1 MKEQEI
7 LSLINER
14 LGISDLNDL
23 QKSVLKNLKISS
35 SAIIYSPTGSGK
47 TLAFSVTLLKALK
60 NFDTEKL
67 QAVIIAPSRELVI
80 QISDVIRPIAPDY
93 KVTSLYGGHNVADE
107 KNSLQNVPS
116 IIVGTPG
123 RLLDH
128 ANRGNIDLTNV
139 RQLILDEFDKC
150 LELGFEEEMRK
161 LLKKMPNLSRK
172 ILTSATILKEIPEF
186 VNLTNYVTLDF
197 LESTEN
203 PNERTTVW
211 QVKSEEKDK
220 LAALRTLLYS
230 IPQGKTIIFANYRDA
245 VSRIYQNL
253 KDNQISAGIYHGALE
268 QMDREKAIAMFN
280 NESYPIL
287 VSTDLGSRGLDIKV
301 VKNIIHY
308 HLPVSQESYTH
319 RNGRTA
325 RVDKT
330 GNVYILTHQDEQL
343 PDFVT
348 IDETFNLPEKCEQK
362 SIVNR
367 NSTLYFKAGKKEKI
381 SKADIVGFIG
391 NNSQIVPNEIGVINV
406 YDHYALVAIPKQKAK
421 TAVSQLLKAKIK
433 GKKIRIE
440 IASAEVRISRPNNRP
455 NNKK

>member
-7 LSLINER
+7 LSLINGR
-14 LGISDLNDL
+14 LGICDLNDL

-172 ILTSATILKEIPEF
+172 ILTSATILNEIPEF
-186 VNLTNYVTLDF
+186 VNLREYVTLDF
-197 LESTEN
+197 LESAEN
-203 PNERTTVW
+203 PSERTTVW

-287 VSTDLGSRGLDIKV
+287 VSTDLGSRGLDIKE

-330 GNVYILTHQDEQL
+330 GDVYILTHQDEQL

-381 SKADIVGFIG
+381 SKADIVGFIA
-391 NNSQIVPNEIGVINV
+391 NNSQIAPNEIGVINV
-406 YDHYALVAIPKQKAK
+406 YDHYALVAVPKQKAK
-421 TAVSQLLKAKIK
+421 TAVSQLLIAKIK

-440 IASAEVRISRPNNRP
+440 IASAEVRISRPNN
-455 NNKK
+455 KK

>member
-172 ILTSATILKEIPEF
+172 ILTSATILNEIPDF
-186 VNLTNYVTLDF
+186 VNLTDYVTLDF
-197 LESTEN
+197 LESAEN
-203 PNERTTVW
+203 PNERTTIW

-220 LAALRTLLYS
+220 LAALRTLLYC

-287 VSTDLGSRGLDIKV
+287 VSTDLGSRGLDIKE

-330 GNVYILTHQDEQL
+330 GDVYILTHHDEQL

-381 SKADIVGFIG
+381 SKADIVGFIA
-391 NNSQIVPNEIGVINV
+391 NNSQITPNEIGVINV

-440 IASAEVRISRPNNRP
+440 IASAEVKISRPNN
-455 NNKK
+455 KK

>member
-7 LSLINER
+7 LSLINGR

-172 ILTSATILKEIPEF
+172 ILTSATILNEIPEF
-186 VNLTNYVTLDF
+186 VNLREYVTLDF
-197 LESTEN
+197 LESAEN
-203 PNERTTVW
+203 PSERTTVW
-211 QVKSEEKDK
+211 QVKSKEKDK

-230 IPQGKTIIFANYRDA
+230 IPQGKTIIFANYRDV

-287 VSTDLGSRGLDIKV
+287 VSTDLGSRGLDIKE

-308 HLPVSQESYTH
+308 HLPISQESYTH

-330 GNVYILTHQDEQL
+330 GDVYILTHQDEQL

-348 IDETFNLPEKCEQK
+348 IDDTFNLPEKCEQK

-367 NSTLYFKAGKKEKI
+367 NNTLYFKAGKKEKI
-381 SKADIVGFIG
+381 SKADIVGFIA
-391 NNSQIVPNEIGVINV
+391 NNSQIAPNEIGVINV
-406 YDHYALVAIPKQKAK
+406 YDHYALVAVPKQKAK

-440 IASAEVRISRPNNRP
+440 IASAEVRISRPNN
-455 NNKK
+455 KK

>member
-107 KNSLQNVPS
+107 KNSLQNVPG

-150 LELGFEEEMRK
+150 LELGFEEEMHK

-172 ILTSATILKEIPEF
+172 ILTSATILKDFPDF
-186 VNLTNYVTLDF
+186 VNLTDYVTLDF
-197 LESTEN
+197 LENAEN
-203 PNERTTVW
+203 PNERTTIW

-220 LAALRTLLYS
+220 LAALRTLLYC

-287 VSTDLGSRGLDIKV
+287 VSTDLGSRGLDIKE

-330 GNVYILTHQDEQL
+330 GDVYILTHQDEQL

-381 SKADIVGFIG
+381 SKADIVGFIA
-391 NNSQIVPNEIGVINV
+391 NNSQIAPNEIGVINV
-406 YDHYALVAIPKQKAK
+406 YDHYALVAVPKQKAK

-440 IASAEVRISRPNNRP
+440 IASAEVRISRPNN
-455 NNKK
+455 KK

>member
-23 QKSVLKNLKISS
+23 QKSVLKNIKISS

-47 TLAFSVTLLKALK
+47 TLAFSITLLKALK
-60 NFDTEKL
+60 NFGTEKL

-172 ILTSATILKEIPEF
+172 ILTSATILNEIPEF
-186 VNLTNYVTLDF
+186 VNLKEYVTLDF

-203 PNERTTVW
+203 PSERTTVW

-287 VSTDLGSRGLDIKV
+287 VSTDLGSRGLDIKE

-330 GNVYILTHQDEQL
+330 GDVYILTHQDEQL

-362 SIVNR
+362 AIVNR

-381 SKADIVGFIG
+381 SKADIVGFIA
-391 NNSQIVPNEIGVINV
+391 NNSQIAPNEIGVINV
-406 YDHYALVAIPKQKAK
+406 YDHYALVAVPKEKAK

-440 IASAEVRISRPNNRP
+440 IASAEVRISRPNN
-455 NNKK
+455 KK

>member
-23 QKSVLKNLKISS
+23 QNSVLKNLKISS

-107 KNSLQNVPS
+107 KNSLQNMPS

-172 ILTSATILKEIPEF
+172 ILTSATILNEIPEF
-186 VNLTNYVTLDF
+186 VYLSDYVTLDF
-197 LESTEN
+197 LESAEN
-203 PNERTTVW
+203 PSERTTVW
-211 QVKSEEKDK
+211 QVKSEERDK

-287 VSTDLGSRGLDIKV
+287 VSTDLGSRGLDIKE

-330 GNVYILTHQDEQL
+330 GDVYILTHQDEQL

-362 SIVNR
+362 AIVNK

-381 SKADIVGFIG
+381 SKADIVGFIA
-391 NNSQIVPNEIGVINV
+391 NNSQIAPNEIGVINV
-406 YDHYALVAIPKQKAK
+406 YDHYALVAVQKEKAK
-421 TAVSQLLKAKIK
+421 NAVSQLLKAKIK

-440 IASAEVRISRPNNRP
+440 IASAEVRISRPNN
-455 NNKK
+455 KK

>member
-7 LSLINER
+7 LSLINGR

-60 NFDTEKL
+60 NFATEKL

-172 ILTSATILKEIPEF
+172 ILTSATILNEIPEF
-186 VNLTNYVTLDF
+186 VNLREYVTLDF
-197 LESTEN
+197 LESAEN
-203 PNERTTVW
+203 PSERTTVW

-230 IPQGKTIIFANYRDA
+230 IPQGKTIIFANYRDV

-287 VSTDLGSRGLDIKV
+287 VSTDLGSRGLDIKE

-308 HLPVSQESYTH
+308 HLPISQESYTH

-330 GNVYILTHQDEQL
+330 GDVYILTHQDEQL

-348 IDETFNLPEKCEQK
+348 IDDTFNLPEKCEQK

-367 NSTLYFKAGKKEKI
+367 NNTLYFKAGKKEKI
-381 SKADIVGFIG
+381 SKADIVGFIA
-391 NNSQIVPNEIGVINV
+391 NNSQIAPNEIGVINV
-406 YDHYALVAIPKQKAK
+406 YDHYSLVAVPKQKAK

-440 IASAEVRISRPNNRP
+440 IASVEVRISRPNN
-455 NNKK
+455 KK

>member
-172 ILTSATILKEIPEF
+172 ILTSATILKDIPDF
-186 VNLTNYVTLDF
+186 VNLTDYVTLDF
-197 LESTEN
+197 LESAEN
-203 PNERTTVW
+203 PSERTTVW

-287 VSTDLGSRGLDIKV
+287 VSTDLGSRGLDIKE

-330 GNVYILTHQDEQL
+330 GDVYILTHQDEQL

-348 IDETFNLPEKCEQK
+348 IDETFNLPEKCEKK

-381 SKADIVGFIG
+381 SKADIVGFIA
-391 NNSQIVPNEIGVINV
+391 NNSQIAPNEIGVINV

-421 TAVSQLLKAKIK
+421 TAIAQLLKAKIK

>member
-60 NFDTEKL
+60 NFDSEKL

-128 ANRGNIDLTNV
+128 ANRANIDLTNV

-172 ILTSATILKEIPEF
+172 ILTSATIFKDIPDF
-186 VNLTNYVTLDF
+186 VNLTDYVTLDF
-197 LESTEN
+197 LESAEN
-203 PNERTTVW
+203 PSERTTVW

-220 LAALRTLLYS
+220 LVALRTLLYS
-230 IPQGKTIIFANYRDA
+230 IPKGKTIIFANYRDT

-253 KDNQISAGIYHGALE
+253 QDNQISAGIYHGALE

-287 VSTDLGSRGLDIKV
+287 VSTDLGSRGLDIKE

-330 GNVYILTHQDEQL
+330 GDVYILTHQDEQL

-348 IDETFNLPEKCEQK
+348 IDETFNLPEKCEKK

-381 SKADIVGFIG
+381 SKADIVGFIA
-391 NNSQIVPNEIGVINV
+391 NNSQIAPNEIGVINV

-440 IASAEVRISRPNNRP
+440 IASAEVRISRPNN
-455 NNKK
+455 KK

>member
-60 NFDTEKL
+60 NLDTEKL

-150 LELGFEEEMRK
+150 LELGFEEEMHK

-186 VNLTNYVTLDF
+186 VNLREYVTLDF
-197 LESTEN
+197 LENAEN
-203 PNERTTVW
+203 PNERTTIW

-220 LAALRTLLYS
+220 LAALRTLLYC

-287 VSTDLGSRGLDIKV
+287 VSTDLGSRGLDIKE

-330 GNVYILTHQDEQL
+330 GDVYILTHQDEQL

-348 IDETFNLPEKCEQK
+348 IDETFNLPEKCEKK

-381 SKADIVGFIG
+381 SKADIVGFIA
-391 NNSQIVPNEIGVINV
+391 NNSQIAPNEIGVINV
-406 YDHYALVAIPKQKAK
+406 YDHYALVAVPKQKAK

-440 IASAEVRISRPNNRP
+440 IASAEVRISRPNN
-455 NNKK
+455 KK

>member
-60 NFDTEKL
+60 NLDTEKL

-172 ILTSATILKEIPEF
+172 ILTSATILKDFPDF
-186 VNLTNYVTLDF
+186 VNLTDYVTLDF
-197 LESTEN
+197 LENAEN
-203 PNERTTVW
+203 PNERTTIW

-220 LAALRTLLYS
+220 LAALRTLLYC

-287 VSTDLGSRGLDIKV
+287 VSTDLGSRGLDIKE

-330 GNVYILTHQDEQL
+330 GDVYILTHQDEQL

-348 IDETFNLPEKCEQK
+348 IDETFNLPEKCEKK

-381 SKADIVGFIG
+381 SKADIVGFIA
-391 NNSQIVPNEIGVINV
+391 NNSQIAPNEIGVINV
-406 YDHYALVAIPKQKAK
+406 YDHYALVAVPKQKAK

-440 IASAEVRISRPNNRP
+440 IASAEVRISRPNN
-455 NNKK
+455 KK

>member
-23 QKSVLKNLKISS
+23 QKSVMKNLKISS

-47 TLAFSVTLLKALK
+47 TLSFSVTLLKALK

-150 LELGFEEEMRK
+150 LELGFEEEMHK

-172 ILTSATILKEIPEF
+172 ILTSATILKDFPDF
-186 VNLTNYVTLDF
+186 VNLTDYVTLDF
-197 LESTEN
+197 LESAEN
-203 PNERTTVW
+203 PNERTTIW

-220 LAALRTLLYS
+220 LAALRTLLYC
-230 IPQGKTIIFANYRDA
+230 IPQGKAIIFANYRDA

-287 VSTDLGSRGLDIKV
+287 VSTDLGSRGLDIKE

-308 HLPVSQESYTH
+308 HLPVLQESYTH
-319 RNGRTA
+319 RNGRSA

-330 GNVYILTHQDEQL
+330 GDVYILTHQDEQL

-381 SKADIVGFIG
+381 SKADIVGFIA
-391 NNSQIVPNEIGVINV
+391 NNSQIAPNEIGVINV

-440 IASAEVRISRPNNRP
+440 IASAEVRISRPNN
-455 NNKK
+455 KK

>member
-80 QISDVIRPIAPDY
+80 QISEVIRPIAPDY

-172 ILTSATILKEIPEF
+172 ILTSATILKDIPDF
-186 VNLTNYVTLDF
+186 VNLTDYVTLDF
-197 LESTEN
+197 LESAEN
-203 PNERTTVW
+203 PSERTTVW

-253 KDNQISAGIYHGALE
+253 KNNQISAGIYHGALE

-287 VSTDLGSRGLDIKV
+287 VSTDLGSRGLDIKE

-308 HLPVSQESYTH
+308 HLPVSQESFTH

-330 GNVYILTHQDEQL
+330 GDVYILTHQDEQL

-362 SIVNR
+362 ALVNK

-381 SKADIVGFIG
+381 SKADIVGFIA
-391 NNSQIVPNEIGVINV
+391 NNSQIAPNEIGVINV
-406 YDHYALVAIPKQKAK
+406 YDHYALVAVPKQKAK
-421 TAVSQLLKAKIK
+421 AAVSQLLKAKIK

-440 IASAEVRISRPNNRP
+440 IASAEVRISRPNN
-455 NNKK
+455 KK

>member
-60 NFDTEKL
+60 IFDTEKL

-172 ILTSATILKEIPEF
+172 ILTSATILNEIPEF
-186 VNLTNYVTLDF
+186 VNLKEYVTLDF
-197 LESTEN
+197 LESAEN
-203 PNERTTVW
+203 PSERTTVW

-287 VSTDLGSRGLDIKV
+287 VSTDLGSRGLDIKE

-308 HLPVSQESYTH
+308 HLPVSQESHTH

-330 GNVYILTHQDEQL
+330 GDVYILTHQDEQL

-348 IDETFNLPEKCEQK
+348 IDKTFNLPEKCEQK
-362 SIVNR
+362 AIVNK

-381 SKADIVGFIG
+381 SKADIVGFIA
-391 NNSQIVPNEIGVINV
+391 NNSQIAPNEIGVINV
-406 YDHYALVAIPKQKAK
+406 YDHYALVAVPKQKAK
-421 TAVSQLLKAKIK
+421 AAVSQLLKAKIK

-440 IASAEVRISRPNNRP
+440 IASAEVRISRPNN
-455 NNKK
+455 KK

>member
-7 LSLINER
+7 LSLINGR

-47 TLAFSVTLLKALK
+47 TLAFSVTLLKTLK

-172 ILTSATILKEIPEF
+172 ILTSATILNEIPEF
-186 VNLTNYVTLDF
+186 VNLREYVTLDF
-197 LESTEN
+197 LESAEN
-203 PNERTTVW
+203 PSERTTVW
-211 QVKSEEKDK
+211 QVKSKEKDK

-230 IPQGKTIIFANYRDA
+230 IPQGKTIIFANYRDV

-287 VSTDLGSRGLDIKV
+287 VSTDLGSRGLDIKE

-308 HLPVSQESYTH
+308 HLPISQESYTH

-330 GNVYILTHQDEQL
+330 GDVYILTHQDEQL

-367 NSTLYFKAGKKEKI
+367 NNTLYFKAGKKEKI
-381 SKADIVGFIG
+381 SKADIVGFIA
-391 NNSQIVPNEIGVINV
+391 NNSQIAPNEIGVINV
-406 YDHYALVAIPKQKAK
+406 YDHYALVAVPKQKAK
-421 TAVSQLLKAKIK
+421 TAIAQLLKAKIK

-440 IASAEVRISRPNNRP
+440 IASAEVRISRPNN
-455 NNKK
+455 KK

>member
-60 NFDTEKL
+60 NFDSEKL

-128 ANRGNIDLTNV
+128 ANRGNIDLMNV

-172 ILTSATILKEIPEF
+172 ILTSATILDEIPNF
-186 VNLTNYVTLDF
+186 VNLREYVTLDF
-197 LESTEN
+197 LESAEN

-220 LAALRTLLYS
+220 LAALRTLLYT

-268 QMDREKAIAMFN
+268 QIDREKAIAMFN

-287 VSTDLGSRGLDIKV
+287 VSTDLGSRGLDIKE

-330 GNVYILTHQDEQL
+330 GDVYILTHQDEQL

-348 IDETFNLPEKCEQK
+348 IDETFNLPENCEKK
-362 SIVNR
+362 SIVNK

-381 SKADIVGFIG
+381 SKADIVGFIA
-391 NNSQIVPNEIGVINV
+391 NNSQIAPNEIGVINV
-406 YDHYALVAIPKQKAK
+406 YDHYALVAVPKQKAK
-421 TAVSQLLKAKIK
+421 AAVSQLLKAKIK

-440 IASAEVRISRPNNRP
+440 IASAEVRISRPNN
-455 NNKK
+455 KK

>member
-60 NFDTEKL
+60 NLDTEKL

-186 VNLTNYVTLDF
+186 VNLREYVTLDF
-197 LESTEN
+197 LENAEN
-203 PNERTTVW
+203 PNERTTIW

-220 LAALRTLLYS
+220 LAALRTLLYC

-287 VSTDLGSRGLDIKV
+287 VSTDLGSRGLDIKE

-330 GNVYILTHQDEQL
+330 GDVYILTHQDEQL

-381 SKADIVGFIG
+381 SKADIVGFIA
-391 NNSQIVPNEIGVINV
+391 NNSQIAPNEIGVINV

-440 IASAEVRISRPNNRP
+440 IASAEVRISRPNS
-455 NNKK
+455 KK

>member
-1 MKEQEI
+1 MKEKEI

-128 ANRGNIDLTNV
+128 ANRGNIDLTNA

-172 ILTSATILKEIPEF
+172 ILTSATILNEIPDF
-186 VNLTNYVTLDF
+186 VNLTDYVTLDF
-197 LESTEN
+197 LESAEN
-203 PNERTTVW
+203 PSERTTVW

-287 VSTDLGSRGLDIKV
+287 VSTDLGSRGLDIKE

-330 GNVYILTHQDEQL
+330 GDVYILTHQDEQL

-348 IDETFNLPEKCEQK
+348 IDETFNLPEKCEKK

-381 SKADIVGFIG
+381 SKADIVGFIA
-391 NNSQIVPNEIGVINV
+391 NNSQIATNEIGVINV
-406 YDHYALVAIPKQKAK
+406 YDHYALVAVPKQKAK
-421 TAVSQLLKAKIK
+421 TAIGQLLKAKIK

-440 IASAEVRISRPNNRP
+440 IASAEVRISRPNN
-455 NNKK
+455 KK

>member
-14 LGISDLNDL
+14 LGISNLNDL
-23 QKSVLKNLKISS
+23 QKSVLKNIKISS

-172 ILTSATILKEIPEF
+172 ILTSATILNEIPDF
-186 VNLTNYVTLDF
+186 VNLREYVTLDF
-197 LESTEN
+197 LESAEN

-220 LAALRTLLYS
+220 LAALRTLLYT

-268 QMDREKAIAMFN
+268 QIDREKAIAMFN

-287 VSTDLGSRGLDIKV
+287 VSTDLGSRGLDIKE

-330 GNVYILTHQDEQL
+330 GDVYILTHQDEQL

-348 IDETFNLPEKCEQK
+348 IDKTFNLPEKCEQK
-362 SIVNR
+362 AIVNK
-367 NSTLYFKAGKKEKI
+367 NCTLYFKAGKKEKI
-381 SKADIVGFIG
+381 SKADIVGFIA
-391 NNSQIVPNEIGVINV
+391 NNSQIAPNEIGVINV
-406 YDHYALVAIPKQKAK
+406 YDHYALVAVPKQKAK

-433 GKKIRIE
+433 GKKIRLE
-440 IASAEVRISRPNNRP
+440 IASAEVRISRPI
-455 NNKK
+455 NKK

>member
-7 LSLINER
+7 LSLINGR

-23 QKSVLKNLKISS
+23 QNSVLKNLKISS

-80 QISDVIRPIAPDY
+80 QISEVIRPIAPDY

-172 ILTSATILKEIPEF
+172 ILTSATILNEIPDF
-186 VNLTNYVTLDF
+186 VNLRENVTLDF
-197 LESTEN
+197 LGSAEN
-203 PNERTTVW
+203 PSERTTVW
-211 QVKSEEKDK
+211 PVKSEEKDK

-287 VSTDLGSRGLDIKV
+287 VSTDLGSRGLDIKE

-308 HLPVSQESYTH
+308 HLPISQESYTH

-330 GNVYILTHQDEQL
+330 GDVYILTHQDEQL

-348 IDETFNLPEKCEQK
+348 IDDTFNLPEKCEQK

-381 SKADIVGFIG
+381 SKADIVGFIA

-406 YDHYALVAIPKQKAK
+406 YDHYALVAVPKQKAK
-421 TAVSQLLKAKIK
+421 TAIAQLLKAKIK

-440 IASAEVRISRPNNRP
+440 IASAEVRISRPNN
-455 NNKK
+455 KK

>member
-60 NFDTEKL
+60 NFATEKL

-80 QISDVIRPIAPDY
+80 QISNVIRPIAPDY

-128 ANRGNIDLTNV
+128 ANRENIDLTNV

-150 LELGFEEEMRK
+150 LELGFEDEMRK

-172 ILTSATILKEIPEF
+172 ILTSATILKDIPDF
-186 VNLTNYVTLDF
+186 VNLTDYVTLDF
-197 LESTEN
+197 LESAEN
-203 PNERTTVW
+203 PNERTTIW

-220 LAALRTLLYS
+220 LAALRTLLYC

-287 VSTDLGSRGLDIKV
+287 VSTDLGSRGLDIKE

-330 GNVYILTHQDEQL
+330 GDVYILTHQDEQL

-381 SKADIVGFIG
+381 SKADIVGFIA
-391 NNSQIVPNEIGVINV
+391 NNCQIAPNEIGVINV

-440 IASAEVRISRPNNRP
+440 IASAEVRISRPNS
-455 NNKK
+455 KK

>member
-172 ILTSATILKEIPEF
+172 ILTSATILNEIPDF
-186 VNLTNYVTLDF
+186 VNLREYVTLDF
-197 LESTEN
+197 LGSAEN
-203 PNERTTVW
+203 PSERTTVW

-287 VSTDLGSRGLDIKV
+287 VSTDLGSRGLDIKE

-308 HLPVSQESYTH
+308 HLPISQESYTH

-330 GNVYILTHQDEQL
+330 GDVYILTHQDEQL
-343 PDFVT
+343 PYFVT

-381 SKADIVGFIG
+381 SKADIVGFIA

-406 YDHYALVAIPKQKAK
+406 YDHYALVAVPKQKAK
-421 TAVSQLLKAKIK
+421 TAIAQLLKAKIK

-440 IASAEVRISRPNNRP
+440 IASAEVRIRRP

>member
-23 QKSVLKNLKISS
+23 QKSVLKNLKICS

-60 NFDTEKL
+60 NFATEKL

-80 QISDVIRPIAPDY
+80 QISNVIRPIAPDY

-128 ANRGNIDLTNV
+128 ANRGNIDLTNA

-172 ILTSATILKEIPEF
+172 ILTSATILKDIPDF
-186 VNLTNYVTLDF
+186 VNLTDYVTLDF
-197 LESTEN
+197 LESAEN
-203 PNERTTVW
+203 PSERTTVW

-287 VSTDLGSRGLDIKV
+287 VSTDLGSRGLDIKE

-330 GNVYILTHQDEQL
+330 GDVYILTHQDEQL

-381 SKADIVGFIG
+381 SKADIVGFIA
-391 NNSQIVPNEIGVINV
+391 NNSKIAPNEIGVINV

-440 IASAEVRISRPNNRP
+440 IASAEVRISRPNN
-455 NNKK
+455 KK

>member
-35 SAIIYSPTGSGK
+35 NAIIYSPTGSGK

-150 LELGFEEEMRK
+150 LELGFEEEMHK

-172 ILTSATILKEIPEF
+172 ILTSATILNEIPEF
-186 VNLTNYVTLDF
+186 VNLREYVTLDF
-197 LESTEN
+197 LESAEN
-203 PNERTTVW
+203 PSDRTTVW

-287 VSTDLGSRGLDIKV
+287 VSTDLGSRGLDIKE

-330 GNVYILTHQDEQL
+330 GDVYILTHQDEQL

-381 SKADIVGFIG
+381 SKADIVGFIA
-391 NNSQIVPNEIGVINV
+391 NNSQIEPNEIGVINI

>member
-23 QKSVLKNLKISS
+23 QKSVMKNLKISS

-60 NFDTEKL
+60 NLDTEKL

-128 ANRGNIDLTNV
+128 ANRGNIDLTNA

-172 ILTSATILKEIPEF
+172 ILTSATILKDIPDF
-186 VNLTNYVTLDF
+186 VNLTDYVTLDF
-197 LESTEN
+197 LESAEN
-203 PNERTTVW
+203 PSERTTVW
-211 QVKSEEKDK
+211 LVKSEEKDK

-287 VSTDLGSRGLDIKV
+287 VSTDLGSRGLDIKE

-330 GNVYILTHQDEQL
+330 GDVYILTHQDEQL

-348 IDETFNLPEKCEQK
+348 IDETFNLPEKCEKK

-381 SKADIVGFIG
+381 SKADIVGFIA
-391 NNSQIVPNEIGVINV
+391 NNSQIAPNEIGVINV
-406 YDHYALVAIPKQKAK
+406 YDHYALVAVPKQKAK

-440 IASAEVRISRPNNRP
+440 IASAEVRISSPNNY
-455 NNKK
+455 KK

>member
-60 NFDTEKL
+60 NFDTAKL

-93 KVTSLYGGHNVADE
+93 KVTPLYGGHNVADE

-172 ILTSATILKEIPEF
+172 ILTSATILNEIPEF
-186 VNLTNYVTLDF
+186 VNLREYITLDF
-197 LESTEN
+197 LESAEN
-203 PNERTTVW
+203 PSERTTVW

-280 NESYPIL
+280 NESYLIL
-287 VSTDLGSRGLDIKV
+287 VSTDLGSRGLDIKE

-330 GNVYILTHQDEQL
+330 GDVYILTHQDEQL

-362 SIVNR
+362 SILNR

-381 SKADIVGFIG
+381 SKADIVGFIA
-391 NNSQIVPNEIGVINV
+391 NNSQIAPNEIGVINV
-406 YDHYALVAIPKQKAK
+406 YDHYALVAVPKQKAK

-440 IASAEVRISRPNNRP
+440 IASAEVRISRPNN
-455 NNKK
+455 KK

>member
-23 QKSVLKNLKISS
+23 QNSVLKNLKISS

-172 ILTSATILKEIPEF
+172 ILTSATILNEIPEF
-186 VNLTNYVTLDF
+186 VNLREYVTLDF
-197 LESTEN
+197 LESAEN
-203 PNERTTVW
+203 PSERTTVW

-287 VSTDLGSRGLDIKV
+287 VSTDLGSRGLDIKE

-330 GNVYILTHQDEQL
+330 GDVYILTHQDEQL

-348 IDETFNLPEKCEQK
+348 IDETFNLPENCEQK
-362 SIVNR
+362 AIVNK

-381 SKADIVGFIG
+381 SKADIVGFIA
-391 NNSQIVPNEIGVINV
+391 NNSQIAPNEIGVINV
-406 YDHYALVAIPKQKAK
+406 YDHYALVAVPKQKAK

-440 IASAEVRISRPNNRP
+440 IASAEVRISRPNN
-455 NNKK
+455 KK

>member
-60 NFDTEKL
+60 NFDTGKL
-67 QAVIIAPSRELVI
+67 QAVIISPSRELVI

-172 ILTSATILKEIPEF
+172 ILTSATILKDIPDF
-186 VNLTNYVTLDF
+186 VNLTDYVTLDF
-197 LESTEN
+197 LESAEN
-203 PNERTTVW
+203 PSERTTVW

-220 LAALRTLLYS
+220 LVALRTLLYC

-287 VSTDLGSRGLDIKV
+287 VSTDLGSRGLDIKE

-330 GNVYILTHQDEQL
+330 GDVYILTHQDEQL

-381 SKADIVGFIG
+381 SKADIVGFIA
-391 NNSQIVPNEIGVINV
+391 NNSQIAPNEIGVINV
-406 YDHYALVAIPKQKAK
+406 YDHYALVAVPKHKAK
-421 TAVSQLLKAKIK
+421 TAIAQLLKAKIK

-440 IASAEVRISRPNNRP
+440 IASAEVRISRPNN
-455 NNKK
+455 KK

>member
-172 ILTSATILKEIPEF
+172 ILTSATILKDIPDF
-186 VNLTNYVTLDF
+186 VNLTDYVTLDF
-197 LESTEN
+197 LESAEN
-203 PNERTTVW
+203 PSERTTVW

-220 LAALRTLLYS
+220 LTALRTLLYS

-287 VSTDLGSRGLDIKV
+287 VSTDLGSRGLDIKE

-330 GNVYILTHQDEQL
+330 GDVYILTHQDEQL

-348 IDETFNLPEKCEQK
+348 IDETFNLPEKCEKK

-381 SKADIVGFIG
+381 SKADIVGFIA
-391 NNSQIVPNEIGVINV
+391 NNSQIAPNEIGVINV
-406 YDHYALVAIPKQKAK
+406 YDHYALVSVPKQKAK
-421 TAVSQLLKAKIK
+421 TAVSQLLIAKIK

-440 IASAEVRISRPNNRP
+440 IASAEVRISRPNN
-455 NNKK
+455 KK

>member
-123 RLLDH
+123 RLLNH

-172 ILTSATILKEIPEF
+172 ILTSATILKEIPDF

-197 LESTEN
+197 LESAEN
-203 PNERTTVW
+203 PSDRTTVW

-287 VSTDLGSRGLDIKV
+287 VSTDLGSRGLDIKE

-330 GNVYILTHQDEQL
+330 GDVYILTHQDEQL

-362 SIVNR
+362 SIVNG

-381 SKADIVGFIG
+381 SKADVVGFIA
-391 NNSQIVPNEIGVINV
+391 NNSQIAPNEIGVINV
-406 YDHYALVAIPKQKAK
+406 YDHYALVAVPKQKAK
-421 TAVSQLLKAKIK
+421 AAVGQLLKAKIK

-440 IASAEVRISRPNNRP
+440 IASAEVRISRPNN
-455 NNKK
+455 KK

>member
-60 NFDTEKL
+60 NFATEKL

-80 QISDVIRPIAPDY
+80 QISNVIRPIAPDY

-128 ANRGNIDLTNV
+128 ANRENIDLTNV

-150 LELGFEEEMRK
+150 LELGFEDEMRK

-172 ILTSATILKEIPEF
+172 ILTSATILKDIPDF
-186 VNLTNYVTLDF
+186 VNLTDYVTLDF
-197 LESTEN
+197 LESAEN
-203 PNERTTVW
+203 PNERTTIW

-220 LAALRTLLYS
+220 LAALRTLLYC

-287 VSTDLGSRGLDIKV
+287 VSTDLGSRGLDIKE

-330 GNVYILTHQDEQL
+330 GDVYILTHQDEQL

-381 SKADIVGFIG
+381 SKADIVGFIA
-391 NNSQIVPNEIGVINV
+391 NNSQIAPNEIGVINV

-440 IASAEVRISRPNNRP
+440 IASAEVRISRPNS
-455 NNKK
+455 KK

>member
-14 LGISDLNDL
+14 LGIRDLNDL

-172 ILTSATILKEIPEF
+172 ILTSATILKDIPDF
-186 VNLTNYVTLDF
+186 VNLTDYVTLDF
-197 LESTEN
+197 LESAEN
-203 PNERTTVW
+203 PSERTTVW

-287 VSTDLGSRGLDIKV
+287 VSTDLGSRGLDIKE

-330 GNVYILTHQDEQL
+330 GDVYILTHQDEQL

-348 IDETFNLPEKCEQK
+348 IDETFNLPEKCEKK

-381 SKADIVGFIG
+381 SKADIVGFIA
-391 NNSQIVPNEIGVINV
+391 NNSQIAPNEIGVINV
-406 YDHYALVAIPKQKAK
+406 YDHYALVAVPKQKAK

-440 IASAEVRISRPNNRP
+440 IASAEVRISRPNN
-455 NNKK
+455 KK

>member
-107 KNSLQNVPS
+107 KNSLQNMPS

-150 LELGFEEEMRK
+150 LELGFEEEMHK

-186 VNLTNYVTLDF
+186 VNLREYVTLDF
-197 LESTEN
+197 LENAEN
-203 PNERTTVW
+203 PSERTTVW

-287 VSTDLGSRGLDIKV
+287 VSTDLGSRGLDIKE

-330 GNVYILTHQDEQL
+330 GDVYILTHQDEQL

-348 IDETFNLPEKCEQK
+348 IDETFNLPEKCEKK

-381 SKADIVGFIG
+381 SKADIVGFIA
-391 NNSQIVPNEIGVINV
+391 NNSQIAPNEIGVINV
-406 YDHYALVAIPKQKAK
+406 YDHYALVAVPKQKAK

-440 IASAEVRISRPNNRP
+440 IASAEVRISRPNN
-455 NNKK
+455 KK

>member
-67 QAVIIAPSRELVI
+67 QSVIIAPSRELVI

-172 ILTSATILKEIPEF
+172 ILTSATILKDMPDF
-186 VNLTNYVTLDF
+186 VNLIDYVTLDF
-197 LESTEN
+197 LESAEN
-203 PNERTTVW
+203 PSERTTVW

-287 VSTDLGSRGLDIKV
+287 VSTDLGSRGLDIKE

-330 GNVYILTHQDEQL
+330 GDVYILTHQDEQL

-381 SKADIVGFIG
+381 SKADIVGFIA
-391 NNSQIVPNEIGVINV
+391 NNSQIAPNEIGVINV
-406 YDHYALVAIPKQKAK
+406 YDHYALVAVPKHKAK
-421 TAVSQLLKAKIK
+421 TAVAQLLKAKIK

-440 IASAEVRISRPNNRP
+440 IASAEVRISRPNN
-455 NNKK
+455 KK

>member
-80 QISDVIRPIAPDY
+80 QISEVIRPIAPDY

-150 LELGFEEEMRK
+150 LELGFEEEMHK

-186 VNLTNYVTLDF
+186 VNLREYITLDF
-197 LESTEN
+197 LESAEN
-203 PNERTTVW
+203 PSERTTVW

-287 VSTDLGSRGLDIKV
+287 VSTDLGSRGLDIKE

-308 HLPVSQESYTH
+308 HLSVSQESYTH

-330 GNVYILTHQDEQL
+330 GDVYILTHQDEQL

-362 SIVNR
+362 AIVNK

-381 SKADIVGFIG
+381 SKADIVGFIA
-391 NNSQIVPNEIGVINV
+391 NNSQIAPNEIGVINV
-406 YDHYALVAIPKQKAK
+406 YDHYALVAVPKQKAK
-421 TAVSQLLKAKIK
+421 AAVSQLLKAKIK

-440 IASAEVRISRPNNRP
+440 IASAEVRISRPNN
-455 NNKK
+455 KK

>member
-14 LGISDLNDL
+14 LGIRDLNDL

-60 NFDTEKL
+60 NLDTEKL

-128 ANRGNIDLTNV
+128 ANRENIDLTNV

-150 LELGFEEEMRK
+150 LELGFEDEMRK

-172 ILTSATILKEIPEF
+172 ILTSATILKDFPDF
-186 VNLTNYVTLDF
+186 VNLTDYVILDF
-197 LESTEN
+197 LESAEN
-203 PNERTTVW
+203 PSERTTVW

-220 LAALRTLLYS
+220 LAALRTLLYC

-287 VSTDLGSRGLDIKV
+287 VSTDLGSRGLDIKE

-330 GNVYILTHQDEQL
+330 GDVYILTHQDEQL

-348 IDETFNLPEKCEQK
+348 IDETFNLPEKCEKK

-381 SKADIVGFIG
+381 SKADIVGFIA
-391 NNSQIVPNEIGVINV
+391 NNSQIAPNEIGVINV

-440 IASAEVRISRPNNRP
+440 IASAEVRISRPNN
-455 NNKK
+455 KK

>member
-60 NFDTEKL
+60 NLDTEKL

-150 LELGFEEEMRK
+150 LELGFEEEMHK

-186 VNLTNYVTLDF
+186 VNLREYVTLDF
-197 LESTEN
+197 LENAEN
-203 PNERTTVW
+203 PNERTTIW

-220 LAALRTLLYS
+220 LAALRTLLYC

-287 VSTDLGSRGLDIKV
+287 VSTDLGSRGLDIKE

-330 GNVYILTHQDEQL
+330 GDVYILTHQDEQL

-381 SKADIVGFIG
+381 SKADIVGFIA
-391 NNSQIVPNEIGVINV
+391 NNSQIAPNEIGVINV

-440 IASAEVRISRPNNRP
+440 IASAEVRISRPNS
-455 NNKK
+455 KK